1 MPKFLVSRA
10 GRTYET
16 TLLSGERTGL
26 FSDALRE
33 WNVTARNAK
42 AASALRDVLQQL
54 GLTQDEFSRL
64 LRVSKTTVQFW
75 CSGERPVPGYAV
87 AYLDLFSDRQKAIEA
102 LRPFADAGIHYEASG
117 INPHETLRE
126 PIGLRVRHLI
136 QAYHIFTTL
145 KGIEQ

>member
-1 MPKFLVSRA
+1 MTASSLRDTLQQLCLTQAEFARRLRVSRA
-10 GRTYET
+10 
-16 TLLSGERTGL
+16 
-26 FSDALRE
+26 A
-33 WNVTARNAK
+33 
-42 AASALRDVLQQL
+42 
-54 GLTQDEFSRL
+54 
-64 LRVSKTTVQFW
+64 VQYW
-75 CSGERPVPGYAV
+75 LNEARPVPGYAV